1 MVNRKTR
8 RTLRRLL
15 TAVPGLYTVIAFVCA
30 RRVTIRGW
38 SMYPA
43 VRPGEAALFDRL
55 AYVRSR
61 PRRGDI
67 VLAKHP
73 ARPGL
78 RLVKRVA
85 GAPGDAVPRG
95 RDGPPGR
102 LYAPDSPTLGRG
114 EYWLLGDNADLS
126 TDSRQLG
133 VFRREDILAR
143 GWLVYWP
150 PERFRA
156 LNRNRSSC
164 PCPPQEGA

>member
-1 MVNRKTR
+1 MPVSR
-8 RTLRRLL
+8 RRFYRRLL
-15 TAVPGLYTVIAFVCA
+15 RALSRVPGAYALLAFFCG
-30 RRVTIRGW
+30 RRVMIRGW

-43 VRPGEAALFDRL
+43 VRPGEAVLFDRL

-73 ARPGL
+73 DRPGL
-78 RLVKRVA
+78 RLVKRVVA
-85 GAPGDAVPRG
+85 APGDAAPRG

-102 LYAPDSPTLGRG
+102 PYAPDSPTLGRG
-114 EYWLLGDNADLS
+114 QYWLLGDNAGLS

-150 PERFRA
+150 PERFRP
-156 LNRNRSSC
+156 LRRG
-164 PCPPQEGA
+164 P

>member
-8 RTLRRLL
+8 RVLRRLW
-15 TAVPGLYTVIAFVCA
+15 TAVPGLYAVLAFVCA

-38 SMYPA
+38 SMEPA
-43 VRPGEAALFDRL
+43 VRPGEAVLFDRL

-85 GAPGDAVPRG
+85 GAPGDAVTAGGEERVLG
-95 RDGPPGR
+95 RD
-102 LYAPDSPTLGRG
+102 
-114 EYWLLGDNADLS
+114 EYWLLGDNAGLS

-143 GWLVYWP
+143 GWLVHWP
-150 PERFRA
+150 PERMRV
-156 LNRNRSSC
+156 LRW
-164 PCPPQEGA
+164 GL

>member
-1 MVNRKTR
+1 MPVSR
-8 RTLRRLL
+8 RRFYRRLL
-15 TAVPGLYTVIAFVCA
+15 RALSRVPGAYALLAFSCG

-38 SMYPA
+38 SMHPA
-43 VRPGEAALFDRL
+43 VRPGERVLCDRL

-61 PRRGDI
+61 PRRGDV

-85 GAPGDAVPRG
+85 GAPGDAVNA
-95 RDGPPGR
+95 DGEER
-102 LYAPDSPTLGRG
+102 VLARG
-114 EYWLLGDNADLS
+114 EYVLLGDNAGLS

-150 PERFRA
+150 PERFRR
-156 LNRNRSSC
+156 L
-164 PCPPQEGA
+164 